1 MYGIFGVN
9 LYQVLEMRFES
20 LPEQLVKS
28 RVWTEQE
35 KMLALSI
42 YRVYLESG
50 QKGAMSP
57 LEHVLQIDLLA
68 SQMLMWSCIFF
79 ILLVSYMSI

>member
-1 MYGIFGVN
+1 
-9 LYQVLEMRFES
+9 
-20 LPEQLVKS
+20 
-28 RVWTEQE
+28 
-35 KMLALSI
+35 MLALSI

-79 ILLVSYMSI
+79 YFTSILYEYMIQQSATEQVVTLDSIKSFFFYRIA